1 MKLERKSMFKDLKK
15 GTNPP
20 RLILISGVSLT
31 GKSTLA
37 KFLKSQVTVGGAMDE
52 NQDEIAN
59 ERIKIVSTDSLLEA
73 TRNHINAEDE
83 PILHV
88 PAYQCEALVTDSTRR
103 EG

>member
-1 MKLERKSMFKDLKK
+1 MY
-15 GTNPP
+15 
-20 RLILISGVSLT
+20 
-31 GKSTLA
+31 
-37 KFLKSQVTVGGAMDE
+37 E
-52 NQDEIAN
+52 NQDEMAN